1 MKCGVCMANPPPY
14 HKARSVF
21 RYDDHS
27 KDLILSFKHADRTD
41 LAPAYAD
48 WLARIA
54 PELVSENTILA
65 PVPLHPGR
73 LLKRRFNQSAMLAR
87 ALGRKINRPI
97 SSDLIQRIKATPSQG
112 SKSFKGRFKNVEGAF
127 RVCPK
132 EMKQLKSQHILLID
146 DVFTTGA
153 TVEAC
158 SRALLKAGAKRVDV
172 LTLCRVVRPSN
183 LNI

>member
-1 MKCGVCMANPPPY
+1 MKCGACMANPPPY
-14 HKARSVF
+14 SKARSVF

-41 LAPAYAD
+41 LAPAYAS
-48 WLARIA
+48 WMARA
-54 PELVSENTILA
+54 TSELISEETLLV
-65 PVPLHPGR
+65 PVPLHPQR

-87 ALGRKINRPI
+87 SLGRKIQKPV
-97 SSDLIQRIKATPSQG
+97 STDLLQRVKATSSQG
-112 SKSFKGRFKNVEGAF
+112 SKSFKGRFKNVQGAF
-127 RVCPK
+127 QISPGEKDRLSSK
-132 EMKQLKSQHILLID
+132 HILLID

-158 SRALLKAGAKRVDV
+158 SRALLKAGAQRVNV

>member
-14 HKARSVF
+14 NKARSVF
-21 RYDDHS
+21 RYDEYS
-27 KDLILSFKHADRTD
+27 RDLILSFKHADRTD
-41 LAPAYAD
+41 LAPAFAN
-48 WLARIA
+48 WMARIA
-54 PELVSENTILA
+54 PELMTEKTLLV
-65 PVPLHPGR
+65 PVPLHSHR

-87 ALGRKINRPI
+87 SLGKKTGKPVCT
-97 SSDLIQRIKATPSQG
+97 DLLQRIKATPSQG
-112 SKSFKGRFKNVEGAF
+112 SKSFKGRYKNVEGAF
-127 RVCPK
+127 RVDPRQAEAVRSK
-132 EMKQLKSQHILLID
+132 HILLID

-158 SRALLKAGAKRVDV
+158 SRTLLKAGAERVDV